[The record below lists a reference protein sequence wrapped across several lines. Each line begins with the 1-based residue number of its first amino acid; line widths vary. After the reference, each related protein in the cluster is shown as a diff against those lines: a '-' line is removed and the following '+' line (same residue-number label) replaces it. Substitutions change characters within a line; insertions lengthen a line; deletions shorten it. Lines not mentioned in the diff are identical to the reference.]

1 MVPMVNINRR
11 EYTLAISSIAVG
23 SMTTLAGC
31 SSVSGPSGE
40 VITNEFANVEVSD
53 LQIENTEVLGT
64 NAVQAKFVLENTGT
78 EETNVHV
85 KTEFYNDDVLVG
97 TDDASYVNSVT
108 VSPGDRVEETQAIEG
123 RVEDVTS
130 YEINLLKAESVSI

>member
-1 MVPMVNINRR
+1 MVNINRR

-40 VITNEFANVEVSD
+40 VIKNEFTNVEVSD

-64 NAVQAKFVLENTGT
+64 KAVQAKFVLENTGT
-78 EETNVHV
+78 EETDVHV

-97 TDDASYVNSVT
+97 TDGASYVNVT
-108 VSPGDRVEETQAIEG
+108 VSPGDRVEETQGIEG
-123 RVEDVTS
+123 RVEDITS
-130 YEINLLKAESVSI
+130 YEISLLKAESVSI